1 MLPQPYGGTRTLWQD
16 ALPHLCLRLEWS
28 EPSFSGVSFVA
39 EDELSG
45 DEGDLSPQCRLALDT
60 ADMVVCVAIS
70 DEPTAERVARASAEC
85 PCVVAF
91 DCAAPL
97 LRAARLHFQPAS
109 VLLAALQSALP
120 WSRANRDALLL
131 ESAHELV
138 ARNLPSDFV
147 FALLMLLDAAV
158 APVRTF
164 SVNKQTTL
172 RNVACMVRNCGRE
185 VVACVTDP
193 QCKAALD
200 CLTECGLND
209 QVCSY
214 RCIVSYETP
223 LFEQFSL
230 CNLQKHNC
238 LDNHAERPQL
248 PAISPMRKFRGEAL
262 THETAESLLV
272 GWLDVHD
279 NSLVTG
285 VDNAR
290 TPWSWQVVA
299 GQNPAFD
306 YFPCQNQIFY
316 RATKGGRAFWYDP
329 VFKVQ
334 SLSGGWEWRRRHYRV
349 KRGTEPGRFVFS
361 VLDNGVTS
369 LEHWAIVDVADDLS
383 WGLFAYSGAAAA
395 AGQAYGGAVF
405 VTKTGH
411 WPSAE
416 HLPRVEAAHHACGIQ
431 MWETYT
437 VDNSPELCRG
447 APLQMTA

>member
-1 MLPQPYGGTRTLWQD
+1 
-16 ALPHLCLRLEWS
+16 
-28 EPSFSGVSFVA
+28 
-39 EDELSG
+39 
-45 DEGDLSPQCRLALDT
+45 
-60 ADMVVCVAIS
+60 MVVGVGIT
-70 DEPTAERVARASAEC
+70 DGETAAVIAAASAAC

-91 DCAAPL
+91 DCAAPMS
-97 LRAARLHFQPAS
+97 RAARLHFQPTS
-109 VLLAALQSALP
+109 VLLGGLSSALP

-131 ESAHELV
+131 ESVTQLV

-147 FALLMLLDAAV
+147 FALLLLVDSAV
-158 APVRTF
+158 APVQTF
-164 SVNKQTTL
+164 TMTQKTGL
-172 RNVACMVRNCGRE
+172 GNVACMLRNCGSE

-214 RCIVSYETP
+214 RCIVSHETP

-238 LDNHAERPQL
+238 LGNHAERPLL
-248 PAISPMRKFRGEAL
+248 PAIAPMRSFRGQAL
-262 THETAESLLV
+262 THDVAERLLI
-272 GWLDVHD
+272 GWLDSTD
-279 NSLVTG
+279 SSLLTDADG
-285 VDNAR
+285 PR

-316 RATKGGRAFWYDP
+316 RAKGNAMWYDP

-334 SLSGGWEWRRRHYRV
+334 TLAGDWEWRRRHYRV
-349 KRGTEPGRFVFS
+349 KRGSEPGRFVFS

-369 LEHWAIVDVADDLS
+369 LEHWAVVDVADDMS
-383 WGLFAYSGAAAA
+383 WALFAYSGAAAA

-405 VTKTGH
+405 VTQTGA

-416 HLPRVEAAHHACGIQ
+416 HLSRVEAAHQACGIQ

-437 VDNSPELCRG
+437 VDNSSELCSG
-447 APLQMTA
+447 APLHLPL